1 MAEQKFSTVFESVFI
16 QQGAEA
22 TKKAVVDLNLEYRQ
36 LSRALLEAAAASKT
50 ISAEEAKLQKGAHL
64 SAEAYS
70 ALEKA
75 TLASA
80 AGRKAY
86 AKAVGEAAQL
96 MKTGLE
102 TSKKEAE
109 TTISRM
115 KSSKA
120 LILTEKM
127 SKMSL
132 EDMTKAQGR
141 AERAVKSLERAQKD
155 YQEAIKSKNAANIIA
170 AQDKL
175 TAAFSRAE
183 RAQVK
188 AISTTQIISQTYQKV
203 TSGSAAWRNNLEKL
217 YMTTVDYDKA
227 LAMNSK
233 EYNSLEKQLGK
244 LELTS
249 EEYLA
254 TSQRMTQLEIENNTL
269 SKSRARALKE
279 QAGAMDQLTSA
290 SKRQAAANFTPR
302 SIASYNTASITPKG
316 QNQLPVGQRTR
327 AASSL
332 SVPSRE
338 DTHLLANL
346 RRASVISPQ
355 ISQLS
360 YVMGAVTSA
369 SMLMTVG
376 VVAAVAATVK
386 LGTAAFKTAAEMQKY
401 EVTMRALAQH
411 GWEKNATSAEAVA
424 SMAKAVNREML
435 EGAAESIY
443 SIDKLAAGTEKLIG
457 YGIDMR
463 VVNREMKMLGD
474 LALGDSNRLDHL
486 AIAYGQVFGQG
497 KARAQEMYQF
507 VNAGIPIFELLAQK
521 MNKSTAEIMDMTRN
535 GEITFEVIHG
545 LLKDITSE
553 GGRYQ
558 DLAKTLSELS
568 FNNQLT
574 VTMNNLRLVMNDI
587 GKVVLPGFTDAL
599 ARANRSFIDWRK
611 NKNTE
616 DIIFGAT
623 STERKQKGMS
633 YYDQYTPEE
642 KKRALEDIDSR
653 ERLYNAIKELDKK
666 NRIPTPYEKNRGVA
680 FLDPAEA
687 GPNTQR
693 YADSL
698 KALLVAGAQINS
710 WKNQRGGDKALDYID
725 PRVEERAKLYNMDPA
740 KRSQE
745 QNNRITQL
753 TRELGNEPE
762 QRARLLG
769 DFKTQVEGFFEIL
782 RDVFRVPGETIVALR
797 QALPKAYID
806 AATGQNALGRNTAGE
821 EFYGDPSKDFWYKLD
836 NAIRVAWETAKPLS
850 VSDLAYREDYKG
862 FKFEKVDLVS
872 GGRAD
877 DLGEAGGKDRTYLLQ
892 QYVDSLKEENEQMR
906 ELVPFYREYIK
917 IKQMKD
923 KDTTGE
929 MPMAKTQAETLEAEA
944 RALYAQKGA
953 LDVVNKAYATI
964 YDRVSNI
971 SGIPEAPILE
981 QLQKQLDTM
990 EKGEGYDDERALI
1003 ELILELAKS
1012 GSDIGTAASALERIN
1027 NALAKS
1033 PPTKSTGVKAAI
1045 ANASTLEDLGASDA
1059 YKGTAES
1066 LMMLQDYAATHS
1078 EEEIESLLE
1087 MTAGLGNYK
1096 SELDKTIASTLLLYQ
1111 ARKLAAAEGKDLTGE
1126 PSVHAGVIARGNID
1140 NAPTLGGALG
1150 SAVSGG
1156 VESLFS
1162 GALDDKL
1169 SELSKAEEALAKLEA
1184 SGTAS
1189 ESALAEQR
1197 SEVERLANAYAKL
1210 GAVAG
1215 ITASVLGK
1223 VTDVLATATFNAL
1236 SDAMYDIGRSL
1247 ADSDEEMESMTE
1259 RMKDWGREIVN
1270 QLPAILLQGAMAAF
1284 STGAWPV
1291 GIALLAAALGSSFL
1305 NGVMGSKEDAKEED
1319 DNQLRILENLQQQF
1333 ELMIEQFRNN
1343 LLYLDV
1349 ARQRYISDSQLA
1361 HVSAYADGESF
1372 GGTSLQPG
1380 VYRRPTFFN
1389 AYASGDTFNSVMA
1402 EAGAEAVLPL
1412 KRNAAGQL
1420 GVIAG
1425 GSSGATVNVIIED
1438 HAGVKVASSS
1448 AENTSEGINLKLV
1461 LEQAVLGTLSS
1472 GKADGVMRSR
1482 YRVSAVGRN

>member
-50 ISAEEAKLQKGAHL
+50 ISAEEAKLQKGTQL
-64 SAEAYS
+64 SAEAYNEL
-70 ALEKA
+70 AKA
-75 TLASA
+75 TLAST

-96 MKTGLE
+96 MKTGLDN
-102 TSKKEAE
+102 SKKEAE
-109 TTISRM
+109 ASISRM

-127 SKMSL
+127 AKMSL

-155 YQEAIKSKNAANIIA
+155 YQEAIKSKNAANITA

-188 AISTTQIISQTYQKV
+188 AISTTQILSQTYQKV

-217 YMTTVDYDKA
+217 YMTTADYDKA

-244 LELTS
+244 LKLTS

-254 TSQRMTQLEIENNTL
+254 ASLRMTQLEIENNTL
-269 SKSRARALKE
+269 SKSRAQALKA
-279 QAGAMDQLTSA
+279 QAGAMDQLTA
-290 SKRQAAANFTPR
+290 AIKRQAAANFTPR

-316 QNQLPVGQRTR
+316 QNRLPVGKRTQ
-327 AASSL
+327 AARSFNA
-332 SVPSRE
+332 PSRE
-338 DTHLLANL
+338 DTYLLANL

-386 LGTAAFKTAAEMQKY
+386 LGTAALKTAAEMQKY

-424 SMAKAVNREML
+424 NMAKAVNREML

-486 AIAYGQVFGQG
+486 AIAYGQVFGQN

-507 VNAGIPIFELLAQK
+507 INAGIPIFELLAQK

-535 GEITFEVIHG
+535 GEITFEIIHG

-574 VTMNNLRLVMNDI
+574 VTMNNLKLVMNDI
-587 GKVVLPGFTDAL
+587 GKVVLPGFTEAL

-623 STERKQKGMS
+623 STERKQKGMA

-642 KKRALEDIDSR
+642 KKRALEDINSR

-666 NRIPTPYEKNRGVA
+666 NRIPTPYEQNRGVS
-680 FLDPAEA
+680 FLDPSKA
-687 GPNTQR
+687 GPNTQE
-693 YADSL
+693 YANSL

-710 WKNQRGGDKALDYID
+710 WKNRNGGDKALDYID
-725 PRVEERAKLYNMDPA
+725 PRVEERDKLSSIDPA
-740 KRSQE
+740 KRTQA
-745 QNNRITQL
+745 QNAKIVEL
-753 TRELGNEPE
+753 TTALRDNPE

-797 QALPKAYID
+797 QELPKAYID
-806 AATGQNALGRNTAGE
+806 ATTGKNALGRNTAGE
-821 EFYGDPSKDFWYKLD
+821 EFYGDPSQQFWNKLD
-836 NAIRVAWETAKPLS
+836 NAIRVQAEHAKPLS

-862 FKFEKVDLVS
+862 FKFEEATLVS

-877 DLGEAGGKDRTYLLQ
+877 DGDPGKDRTYLLQ

-917 IKQMKD
+917 IRQMKA

-929 MPMAKTQAETLEAEA
+929 KPMAKTQAETLEAEA
-944 RALYAQKGA
+944 KALYAQKGA

-964 YDRVSNI
+964 YDRVSKI

-990 EKGEGYDDERALI
+990 ERGEGYDDERALI

-1045 ANASTLEDLGASDA
+1045 ANARTLEDLGASDA

-1066 LMMLQDYAATHS
+1066 LMMLQDYAAAHS
-1078 EEEIESLLE
+1078 DEEIESLLE

-1111 ARKLAAAEGKDLTGE
+1111 ARKLAAAEGKNLTGE
-1126 PSVHAGVIARGNID
+1126 PSVHADVIARGNID

-1150 SAVSGG
+1150 SVVSSG

-1162 GALDDKL
+1162 GALDARLD
-1169 SELSKAEEALAKLEA
+1169 ELNKAEEALAKMEA

-1215 ITASVLGK
+1215 VTASVLGK

-1247 ADSDEEMESMTE
+1247 ADSDEEMDSMTE

-1284 STGAWPV
+1284 SNGAWEI
-1291 GIALLAAALGSSFL
+1291 GLALLAASLGSSFL
-1305 NGVMGSKEDAKEED
+1305 NGVMGSKEDAKEKD
-1319 DNQLRILENLQQQF
+1319 DSQLRILENLQQQF

-1361 HVSAYADGESF
+1361 HVSAYAAGESF

-1425 GSSGATVNVIIED
+1425 GSSGAVVNVTIED

-1448 AENTSEGINLKLV
+1448 AENTSDGVNLKLV